1 MPVASS
7 QLSVWAFNRK
17 RMIQAADWLAVL
29 LAASL
34 PLSTTA
40 TSILV
45 VLWLLAFLPTVDLR
59 ELRQVLA
66 LPAGVLPVALWALA
80 VAGMLWADAPP
91 AERLEGLG
99 PFWKLLLIPLLFVH
113 FRRSERGVTVLI
125 GFLVGCGALLIL
137 SWVHLVLPGLP
148 GFKHTTPGVP
158 FKDYISQSA
167 MLAIAMVIAADRAID
182 AWLAAKHKQA
192 LAWLLFAVVSLS
204 NILFLATSRTA
215 LVVIPALLSLLGFRR
230 FGLKGGLA
238 LLAAIAVL
246 MAAAWPASSFL
257 RTRVSTFSQEIEIYR
272 SEGGRT
278 SAGERLEFWKKSLSF
293 IAAAPLMGHGTGSIR
308 GLFLNAVDV
317 RTPVGAI
324 VADNPHNQTLAVGI
338 QLGLMGIALL
348 FSLWVS
354 HLLLFRG
361 DGLAAWIGLA
371 IVTQNI
377 VSSLFNTSL
386 FDFTSGWGYVIG
398 MGVAGGVQ
406 LAYRQRHV

>member
-1 MPVASS
+1 
-7 QLSVWAFNRK
+7 
-17 RMIQAADWLAVL
+17 
-29 LAASL
+29 
-34 PLSTTA
+34 
-40 TSILV
+40 
-45 VLWLLAFLPTVDLR
+45 
-59 ELRQVLA
+59 
-66 LPAGVLPVALWALA
+66 
-80 VAGMLWADAPP
+80 
-91 AERLEGLG
+91 
-99 PFWKLLLIPLLFVH
+99 
-113 FRRSERGVTVLI
+113 
-125 GFLVGCGALLIL
+125 
-137 SWVHLVLPGLP
+137 
-148 GFKHTTPGVP
+148 
-158 FKDYISQSA
+158 